1 MNAHAGSA
9 DAPPWAV
16 IFEPYGT
23 LLDVETDERD
33 WYAYLNL
40 ARFLE
45 YRGVRLNADELRW
58 LWFEKLSQG
67 QQSVPIASGGGNG
80 PHPEADARTIWREII
95 EQHRD
100 PCYFSA
106 DSQNSSFLSE
116 IVTLQ
121 RALVR
126 RTLRLMDGAKELLE
140 RLHGRVRL
148 GVIADG
154 QPEYVVPE
162 LQIAG
167 IEPYFEAITVS
178 GAHGYRKPDQRLFAN
193 AVKALGATPE
203 RTVMVGV
210 DTARDIAGATAARL
224 RSVLVLSPY
233 GTKDIALGTPDYDAD
248 STAVLAPLLERMTG
262 IGPHG

>member
-1 MNAHAGSA
+1 MNAHTGSV

-23 LLDVETDERD
+23 LLEVETDERD

-40 ARFLE
+40 SRFLE
-45 YRGVRLNADELRW
+45 YRAVRLNADELRW
-58 LWFEKLSQG
+58 LWFEKLSER
-67 QQSVPIASGGGNG
+67 QQIGDG
-80 PHPEADARTIWREII
+80 PHPEADARAIWREII
-95 EQHRD
+95 EQHCD

-106 DSQNSSFLSE
+106 DLLNGSFLSE

-126 RTLRLMDGAKELLE
+126 RTLRPMEGAKELLE
-140 RLHGRVRL
+140 SFLGRVRL

-167 IEPYFEAITVS
+167 IEQYFQAVTVS
-178 GAHGYRKPDQRLFAN
+178 GAYGFRKPDPRLFAR
-193 AVKALGATPE
+193 AVTALGAAPE

-210 DTARDIAGATAARL
+210 DTARDIAGATDAGL
-224 RSVLVLSPY
+224 HSVLVLSPY
-233 GTKDIALGTPDYDAD
+233 GTKDIALGTPDDVAD
-248 STAVLAPLLERMTG
+248 STAVLAPILERLTG
-262 IGPHG
+262 IG